1 MKINAMIEVEMFD
14 GQAEEIF
21 VQFLKKE
28 YAEHVRNPL
37 VIVAEDIADNNRVTA
52 AMVQLIKYYSTK
64 DEYLEF
70 IKETHGE

>member
-14 GQAEEIF
+14 DQAEEIF

-28 YAEHVRNPL
+28 YMEHVRNPL
-37 VIVAEDIADNNRVTA
+37 VIVTEDIADNNRVAA
-52 AMVQLIKYYSTK
+52 AMVELIKYYSTK

>member
-1 MKINAMIEVEMFD
+1 MRIDATLEIEMFD
-14 GQAEEIF
+14 DQAEEIF
-21 VQFLKKE
+21 VEYLRKE

-37 VIVAEDIADNNRVTA
+37 VIVTEDIADNNRVTA
-52 AMVQLIKYYSTK
+52 AMVELIKYYSTK